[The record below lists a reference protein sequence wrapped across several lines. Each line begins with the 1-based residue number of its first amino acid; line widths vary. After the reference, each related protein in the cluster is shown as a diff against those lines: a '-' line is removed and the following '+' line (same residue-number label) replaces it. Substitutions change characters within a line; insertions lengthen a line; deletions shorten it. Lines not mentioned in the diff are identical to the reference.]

1 MCIMHANSKHLATYE
16 MPALVFFKAV
26 IAAKYCVLLLFSF
39 LYLIVNSVELIFAAW
54 LFNSY
59 IHWALSICYVT

>member
-1 MCIMHANSKHLATYE
+1 
-16 MPALVFFKAV
+16 
-26 IAAKYCVLLLFSF
+26 
-39 LYLIVNSVELIFAAW
+39 VELIFAAW